1 MICALWFA
9 LLDITIAGRL
19 HSPRPHGLAH
29 NHIRLSAN
37 QTHTTN
43 VTRSRNSTASAAR
56 TETTGPRAS
65 LLFAGIGANIDAQQ
79 GQLDSI
85 QSIIALQ
92 ATLQTQIQASN
103 LTSAKNSTSASHR
116 MRFNNSTSLA
126 TADATPYFLAAK
138 QTLLAFTRASAQI
151 RQANMFLANINPQ
164 VERGL
169 AQLETEQVR
178 EYVLVNRLSGN
189 QQADAATLQQLKD
202 SVSLALQR
210 NRALQ
215 EAVSNT

>member
-1 MICALWFA
+1 
-9 LLDITIAGRL
+9 
-19 HSPRPHGLAH
+19 
-29 NHIRLSAN
+29 
-37 QTHTTN
+37 
-43 VTRSRNSTASAAR
+43 
-56 TETTGPRAS
+56 
-65 LLFAGIGANIDAQQ
+65 
-79 GQLDSI
+79 
-85 QSIIALQ
+85 
-92 ATLQTQIQASN
+92 
-103 LTSAKNSTSASHR
+103 
-116 MRFNNSTSLA
+116 MRFNNG

-164 VERGL
+164 IERGL

-189 QQADAATLQQLKD
+189 QQADSAILQQLKD

-215 EAVSNT
+215 EAVSNP